1 MEGSINTII
10 MILIDFITACF
21 HCHLHLHYDRYAVAT
36 VLLVV
41 IHIAIAIIITIAIIF
56 VANCHGIIVLLFCQ
70 THCPDF
76 L

>member
-10 MILIDFITACF
+10 MVLINFITACF
-21 HCHLHLHYDRYAVAT
+21 HCHLHLHYNHYAVAT

-41 IHIAIAIIITIAIIF
+41 IHIAIAIAIIF
-56 VANCHGIIVLLFCQ
+56 VANCHGIIVLLFGQ